1 MEVGLPSAS
10 EGKPDTRLITR
21 CRKYTKQCRKIK
33 EKATK
38 KSVVQHVCDAKTARR
53 ERNIGLVFAFC
64 KKMRIFVSGEFCILH
79 QDYATTTYSANR
91 PATRRAGTLG
101 TNI

>member
-21 CRKYTKQCRKIK
+21 LSQIYETMSKNQRKSDQ
-33 EKATK
+33 
-38 KSVVQHVCDAKTARR
+38 KSVVQHVYDAKTARR
-53 ERNIGLVFAFC
+53 KHNIGPVFAFC